1 MIKMV
6 FRTLSGGTSHLFL
19 NLWFPIAMR
28 NNNLGSRIK

>member
-19 NLWFPIAMR
+19 NSWFSIAMR
-28 NNNLGSRIK
+28 SDNLGSCIT